1 MQEQEKII
9 SIRNASLVL
18 DGHEILSDIS
28 WDVRRGENWF
38 ILGANGAGK
47 TSLTRMLLGLVWP
60 RYGAEISVLGNRF
73 GNCDI
78 FEIRRKIAWISPFLQ
93 NWTSSR
99 WTAQEVVLSGI
110 DGTIGLYRKTSA
122 EERKKALEVMESL
135 DSAKFAGRPFEFLS
149 SGEQI
154 KVLIARSMMTKPSI
168 MILDEACV
176 HLDLKSREFLLESID
191 SFVRK
196 PDSPSVLFVT
206 QRIEEILPVFN
217 MGLVIKDGR
226 ILSAG
231 PRKEILSDSVL
242 RKAFGIP
249 LKLHHSNHGRIWIT
263 LE

>member
-1 MQEQEKII
+1 MQDQEKII

-18 DGHEILSDIS
+18 EGREILSDIS
-28 WDVRRGENWF
+28 WEVGRGENWF

-60 RYGAEISVLGNRF
+60 KYGAEISILGSRF

-78 FEIRRKIAWISPFLQ
+78 FEVRKKIAWVSPYLQ
-93 NWTSSR
+93 SWTSSK
-99 WTAQEVVLSGI
+99 WSALEVVLSGI
-110 DGTIGLYRKTSA
+110 DGTIGLYRKTSSG
-122 EERKKALEVMESL
+122 EKKKALDAMDSM

-149 SGEQI
+149 SGEQV
-154 KVLIARSMMTKPSI
+154 KVLIARSMMSSPAV

-191 SFVRK
+191 AFVRR
-196 PDSPSVLFVT
+196 PGSPSVLFVT

-217 MGLVIKDGR
+217 MGLVLKEGR
-226 ILSAG
+226 ILASG
-231 PRKEILSDSVL
+231 PRREILSDSIL
-242 RKAFGIP
+242 RRAFDIP
-249 LKLHHSNHGRIWIT
+249 LKLHHSSSGRIWIT